1 MTHGRTCTCVAEHY
15 WHNAERAT
23 NADGHGCVPFTDLN
37 SVMCRATTSD
47 RVAANGCVGAVW
59 WGLVISLCVHFGW
72 HALSQQTGDIILPK
86 LHTMRSLTLQPLFT
100 RVPLRRM
107 QDTCECRCLN
117 EQTRV
122 TSYHCTHTRRIT
134 HLTAGH
140 NASSPRVHNTSFI
153 RNKCRKKSIAITPQR
168 IVRFR

>member
-1 MTHGRTCTCVAEHY
+1 MYVHSSRALLTQRGTRHERRRTRLRPIHG
-15 WHNAERAT
+15 
-23 NADGHGCVPFTDLN
+23 LN
-37 SVMCRATTSD
+37 SVMCRATASD
-47 RVAANGCVGAVW
+47 WVAANGCVGVVW

-100 RVPLRRM
+100 RVPLMRM
-107 QDTCECRCLN
+107 QDTCECRCLARECEWTN
-117 EQTRV
+117 GV

-140 NASSPRVHNTSFI
+140 NASSPRVDNTSYI
-153 RNKCRKKSIAITPQR
+153 RNKCRKKSVTITPQR
-168 IVRFR
+168 IIRFR